1 MFITK
6 QFSLLLLFLGIHIG
20 YAQNNECKFMI
31 NGRLTDSDTQLPLT
45 GATVSLLPL
54 NQTVKT
60 DGHGFYR
67 FSSLCKGNYTLIFKS
82 LGFTETRKTVSL
94 TKTETINTTLQ
105 HGEITLHDVEVVGH
119 QSNLKTTAIVNTL
132 TQQQLRE
139 TKGGVL
145 AEVLKEI
152 PGVNMLQTGATIA
165 KPVIHGMHSNRILM
179 LNNGIRQEGQQ
190 WGNEHAPE
198 IDPFVAKNIRVIK
211 GAESVRYGA
220 EAIGGVIIIDPPAL
234 PINPEIHGEIDVV
247 GQSNGR
253 GGSSSVMLNG
263 GLKKLPGL
271 SWRAQGTFKRLGDI
285 KSANYYLNNT
295 GVKEIN
301 YSASLGYKTSVA
313 QFEAYYS
320 HFETELGIFNGSHI
334 GSVEDLQSRI
344 KNGKP
349 FITYPFS
356 YTIEAPRQE
365 IKHDLLKLKA
375 HKDFANGAQV
385 DIQYGLQRNLRK
397 EYDIRRGGRTNI
409 PSLDLELTSQ
419 HLDVAY
425 DHLKDNG
432 LRSTV
437 GLNLAMQVNNN
448 IPGTF
453 ATPLIPNYDSYNA
466 GIFIIERWLKPTY
479 ELEVGARYDY
489 KYFDAAG
496 YRLDSVYYAGT
507 RTFHNFS
514 GSLGATW
521 HLLNALDLQS
531 NIGLAWRP
539 PAVSELFSYGLHHG
553 TAAVEIG
560 NDQFKS
566 EQGLKWMNAAKL
578 QLPQFELELDAYAHY
593 LKNYIYLQAT
603 GEFWESL
610 RGAFPVFHYKQTNA
624 FFWGLDLSSSYLFT
638 KALRYSVKASLVRAK
653 DTKQKTYLPWIPS
666 DRLENTMRWTKQ
678 YNQGQHLN
686 NIFLQAQ
693 HQWVARQNRYEPNTD
708 FAAPPPAYGLL
719 NLMGGI
725 GFRFNQNDLN
735 LQIGVNNML
744 NKEYKEYMN
753 RFRYYAHDI
762 GRNITLKL
770 NYIF

>member
-1 MFITK
+1 MFIKK
-6 QFSLLLLFLGIHIG
+6 QFTWLLLLLCSHIG
-20 YAQNNECKFMI
+20 YAQNNDCNFMI
-31 NGRLTDSDTQLPLT
+31 NGRLIDSDTQLPLA
-45 GATVSLLPL
+45 GATVRIMPA
-54 NQTVKT
+54 NRTVKT

-67 FSSLCKGNYTLIFKS
+67 LSSLCEGTYTLSFES
-82 LGFTETRKTVSL
+82 LGFEKTSRTLNITKNETLHIALK
-94 TKTETINTTLQ
+94 
-105 HGEITLHDVEVVGH
+105 HGDIVLHDVEVVGH
-119 QSNLKTTAIVNTL
+119 QNNLKTTSVVNSL

-139 TKGGVL
+139 SKGGVL

-152 PGVNMLQTGATIA
+152 PGVTMLQTGATIA

-220 EAIGGVIIIDPPAL
+220 EAIGGVIIVEPPTL

-253 GGSSSVMLNG
+253 GGITSAMLNG
-263 GLKKLPGL
+263 GLKKIPGF
-271 SWRAQGTFKRLGDI
+271 SWRAQGSFKRLGDI
-285 KSANYYLNNT
+285 KSADYYLNNT

-301 YSASLGYKTSVA
+301 YSASLGYKTSST

-344 KNGKP
+344 ENGKP

-356 YTIEAPRQE
+356 HTIEAPRQE

-375 HKDFANGAQV
+375 HRDFTNGAQM

-397 EYDIRRGGRTNI
+397 EYDIRRGGRTGI

-419 HLDVAY
+419 NLDITY
-425 DHLKDNG
+425 DHLKENG
-432 LRSTV
+432 LRSIIGV
-437 GLNLAMQVNNN
+437 NLAMQVNNN

-466 GIFIIERWLKPTY
+466 GLFIIERWVKPTY
-479 ELEVGARYDY
+479 EIEAGIRYDY

-496 YRLDSVYYAGT
+496 YRLDSIYYAGT

-521 HLLNALDLQS
+521 HVHKSLDVQS

-539 PAVSELFSYGLHHG
+539 PSVSELFSYGLHHG

-566 EQGLKWMNAAKL
+566 EQGLKWMNAVKF
-578 QLPQFELELDAYAHY
+578 QLPDFDLELDAYAHY
-593 LKNYIYLQAT
+593 IKNYIYLQST

-624 FFWGLDLSSSYLFT
+624 LFWGLDLTGSYQLTENF
-638 KALRYSVKASLVRAK
+638 RYTIKGSLVRAK
-653 DTKQKTYLPWIPS
+653 DTRRKNYLPWIPS
-666 DRLENTMRWTKQ
+666 DRVENALRWTKSRQ
-678 YNQGQHLN
+678 KRHLN
-686 NIFLQAQ
+686 NTFIQVQ
-693 HQWVARQNRYEPNTD
+693 HQFVTRQSRYEPNTD
-708 FAAPPPAYGLL
+708 FAPPPPAYGLL
-719 NLMGGI
+719 NVMGGL
-725 GFRFNQNDLN
+725 GFRFNQQDLN
-735 LQIGVNNML
+735 FQLGINNLL

-753 RFRYYAHDI
+753 RFRYYAHDM
-762 GRNITLKL
+762 GRNVTLKL